1 MGARLAISDRK
12 LTHLVKATGLV
23 EIHAKADLPLSAR
36 RLFNH
41 LLAAAY
47 PRLRDG
53 WAEAQQT
60 AERARIEAQRRSLSE
75 QEVERAATTAARLAL
90 APFEDHQVPL
100 VQLRRFAAEAR
111 DGAEDENNMRLKDS
125 IRALQEVLVE
135 FNYLRSDGTEWMSA
149 QLLGPCEYVNIDGQK
164 VLSYRIQAPL
174 IERLIEPALYSYISL
189 KIIYQFESK
198 YSLILYEILKR
209 YSDRD
214 AAEPYW
220 DVKSENL
227 RTLMGCGSKY
237 KDWKDFRLNVM
248 EIAVEEISRLAEFRV
263 EAVEARQGGGRGGG
277 RVVGVRFRVLR
288 KPPDEAEAA
297 FREIE
302 KPRFQRRAE
311 RLSAHKQ
318 DATKAALRYLDAA
331 DFAERKLWAER
342 AANLGVALPPSPMA
356 RENLPKWVPAIAEII
371 CAERNVNM
379 GQSRHKIV
387 SDLAS

>member
-1 MGARLAISDRK
+1 MGMASHCSGTIRSLKSEATELRLRIMGTRLDISDRK

-23 EIHAKADLPLSAR
+23 EIHAKADLALSAR

-53 WAEAQQT
+53 WAEAQQV
-60 AERARIEAQRRSLSE
+60 AERARIEARRRSLSE

-164 VLSYRIQAPL
+164 ILSYRIQAPL

-189 KIIYQFESK
+189 KIIFQFESK

-214 AAEPYW
+214 AAEPSGPFSSGHE
-220 DVKSENL
+220 DPSASSLSKL
-227 RTLMGCGSKY
+227 R
-237 KDWKDFRLNVM
+237 
-248 EIAVEEISRLAEFRV
+248 
-263 EAVEARQGGGRGGG
+263 
-277 RVVGVRFRVLR
+277 
-288 KPPDEAEAA
+288 
-297 FREIE
+297 
-302 KPRFQRRAE
+302 
-311 RLSAHKQ
+311 
-318 DATKAALRYLDAA
+318 AL
-331 DFAERKLWAER
+331 
-342 AANLGVALPPSPMA
+342 
-356 RENLPKWVPAIAEII
+356 I
-371 CAERNVNM
+371 
-379 GQSRHKIV
+379 
-387 SDLAS
+387 